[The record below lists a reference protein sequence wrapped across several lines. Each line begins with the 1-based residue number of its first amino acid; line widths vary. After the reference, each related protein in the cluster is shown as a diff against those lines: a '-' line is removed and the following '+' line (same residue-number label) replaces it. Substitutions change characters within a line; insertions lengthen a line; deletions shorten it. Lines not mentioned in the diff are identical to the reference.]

1 MYHPEWL
8 KRIRKMCDREGILLI
23 ADEIAT
29 GFGRTGKL
37 FACEH
42 AGIAPDIL
50 CLGKALTGG
59 TMTLSATPHHPP
71 RCRHHQRRRS
81 GLLYA
86 RPDVYGQSAG
96 LRGRKRKPGHSGKR

>member
-8 KRIRKMCDREGILLI
+8 KRIRKICDREGILLI

-42 AGIAPDIL
+42 AEIAPDIL

-59 TMTLSATPHHPP
+59 TMTLRHTHHA
-71 RCRHHQRRRS
+71 RGCRNHQ
-81 GLLYA
+81 
-86 RPDVYGQSAG
+86 
-96 LRGRKRKPGHSGKR
+96 